1 MALLTLTEARE
12 HLKLPAL
19 VPDPGDADLQRKLE
33 AAEAHVLDYLRRSA
47 VGAALVAT
55 WLDEI
60 APVPPPAY
68 VLHAILVQFGEFWR
82 QRGDDDA
89 RDAPWRVTGEELN
102 PYVVSLLRRLGDVVA
117 G

>member
-1 MALLTLTEARE
+1 
-12 HLKLPAL
+12 
-19 VPDPGDADLQRKLE
+19 
-33 AAEAHVLDYLRRSA
+33 
-47 VGAALVAT
+47 
-55 WLDEI
+55 
-60 APVPPPAY
+60 